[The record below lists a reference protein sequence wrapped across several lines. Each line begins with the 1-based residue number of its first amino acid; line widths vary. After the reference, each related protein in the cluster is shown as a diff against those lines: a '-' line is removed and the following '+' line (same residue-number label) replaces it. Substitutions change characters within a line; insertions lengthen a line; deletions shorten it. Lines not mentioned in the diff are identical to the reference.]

1 MPTRIPLAAALLA
14 CAALAQQ
21 NQPAPGQVVGK
32 ATLVNPQGQTVGNAT
47 LVKSVRGVI
56 VNVDL
61 KNLPPGTH
69 AIHLHETGRCEPPD
83 FKSAGG
89 HLNPTNR
96 QHGLLN
102 PQGYHVGDLTNIT
115 VCQNGTLQA
124 SLHADTLEAQHLY
137 GPGGSAIVI
146 HANPDDYKT
155 DPAGD
160 AGARI
165 ACGAIT
171 R

>member
-1 MPTRIPLAAALLA
+1 MPTRITLAAALLA
-14 CAALAQQ
+14 CAVLAQQ
-21 NQPAPGQVVGK
+21 DQPAPGQVVGK
-32 ATLVNPQGQTVGNAT
+32 ATLVNPQGQTVGSAT
-47 LVKSVRGVI
+47 LVKSVKGII

-61 KNLPPGTH
+61 KNLPPGPH
-69 AIHLHETGRCEPPD
+69 AIHIHEIGRCEPPD

-89 HLNPTNR
+89 HLNPAKK

-102 PQGYHVGDLTNIT
+102 PHGYHVGDLTNIT
-115 VCQNGTLQA
+115 VGQNGTVQA
-124 SLHADTLEAQHLY
+124 SLHADALEVQHLF
-137 GPGGSAIVI
+137 GPAGSSIVI
-146 HANPDDYKT
+146 HASPDDYKT

-165 ACGAIT
+165 ACGPIT

>member
-1 MPTRIPLAAALLA
+1 MLTKLPLAAALLA

-32 ATLVNPQGQTVGNAT
+32 ATLINSQGQTVGNAT
-47 LVKSVRGVI
+47 LVKAAKGVI

-69 AIHLHETGRCEPPD
+69 AIHIHETGRCEAPE
-83 FKSAGG
+83 FQSAGG
-89 HLNPTNR
+89 HLNPTNK

-102 PQGYHVGDLTNIT
+102 PQGYHVGDLTNVT
-115 VCQNGTLQA
+115 ACQNGTLQA
-124 SLHADTLEAQHLY
+124 SLYADTLEPPQLY

-146 HANPDDYKT
+146 HANPDDYRT
-155 DPAGD
+155 NPAGD
-160 AGARI
+160 AGPRV
-165 ACGAIT
+165 ACGVIQ